1 MKAMIV
7 FEAPEY
13 LSDRDMTR
21 LHDALISRKDEL
33 TANPVILRGGMT
45 ARVFYVPD
53 SYMIAVLQPHELMEW
68 IELCQRLKIP
78 LTESPVPDNV

>member
-13 LSDRDMTR
+13 ISDHDMSKLR
-21 LHDALISRKDEL
+21 DALTSKKDAL
-33 TANPVILRGGMT
+33 TTNPIILRGMK

-53 SYMIAVLQPHELMEW
+53 GYAITVLQPHELMEW

-78 LTESPVPDNV
+78 LTESPVPENV